1 MELELVTA
9 FSVAIYN
16 STEKEQSV
24 RVLFPY
30 GKPENNYDNA
40 DGIEISGGLVY
51 GKTGGASGCYDDII
65 SLLNDKTCQVVF
77 TTINSNHFRFINN
90 HIFVSA
96 QMVDHTQGHT
106 EMMPLPFMIDYYR
119 QDNTRLNNSRYV
131 IGSHHYDRNG
141 IVVAV
146 PANEFVTIIA
156 YLK

>member
-65 SLLNDKTCQVVF
+65 SLLNDKTQLAS
-77 TTINSNHFRFINN
+77 ISI
-90 HIFVSA
+90 
-96 QMVDHTQGHT
+96 
-106 EMMPLPFMIDYYR
+106 
-119 QDNTRLNNSRYV
+119 
-131 IGSHHYDRNG
+131 
-141 IVVAV
+141 
-146 PANEFVTIIA
+146 
-156 YLK
+156 